1 MIECKGYTVI
11 TDSSDPC
18 MIMLCGLPG
27 SGKSYLTRYLFVDT
41 PSGQHQVPAVHSSDA
56 IRQELL
62 GDANDQSQTQRIFQ
76 TLHKRIRR
84 DLMDGKHVIYDA
96 TNLHRK
102 QRRAFLQSLQKIPCQ
117 KICILMATEYALCCQ
132 RNKQRERTVPQEVM
146 KDMVRSFQPPA
157 YTEGFDKICLLYTTE
172 QFAHKRPFDSAL
184 YFQYEDEARLFD
196 QHNEH
201 HTKTLHDHCI
211 CAAQHVMC
219 YRPIDTVLSCA
230 ALLHDC
236 GKPMTQTYYNAKGE
250 LDGNCHYYG
259 HDNAGAYRSLFL
271 APALNP
277 AFDDDDVL
285 YIANLI
291 AYHMRPYTAWK
302 SSEKAYQRDLR
313 MCGRYFIEDV
323 ELLHEADMA
332 AK

>member
-1 MIECKGYTVI
+1 MIQLTGYTVV
-11 TDSSDPC
+11 TDSSEPC

-41 PSGQHQVPAVHSSDA
+41 PSGQHQAPAVHSSDA

-84 DLMDGKHVIYDA
+84 DLIDGRHVIYDA

-117 KICILMATEYALCCQ
+117 KICILTATEYALCCQ
-132 RNKQRERTVPQEVM
+132 RNKQRERTVPQDVM
-146 KDMVRSFQPPA
+146 ENMLRSFQPPA
-157 YTEGFDKICLLYTTE
+157 YTEGFDQISLFYTTE
-172 QFAHKRPFDSAL
+172 PFAHKRPYNTEPYLKHFDAV
-184 YFQYEDEARLFD
+184 RHFD
-196 QHNEH
+196 QQNEH
-201 HTKTLHDHCI
+201 HSKTLYDHCV
-211 CAAQHVMC
+211 CAAQYLMNHPPV
-219 YRPIDTVLSCA
+219 DDVLCCA

-236 GKPMTQTYYNAKGE
+236 GKPATQTHYNAKGE

-259 HDNAGAYRSLFL
+259 HENAGAYFSLFL
-271 APALNP
+271 APALNSL
-277 AFDDDDVL
+277 FSDDDVL

-291 AYHMRPYTAWK
+291 SYHMRPYTAWK
-302 SSEKAYQRDLR
+302 SSEKAYQRDLH